1 MCSFS
6 QLVLSLR
13 DGGTQ
18 RLLLGW
24 NADLL
29 LGTMVICAH
38 RKLRSWRK
46 TLFLIFANP
55 PAAMH
60 HLRFGASTAGHSL
73 SPVYMIINALSA
85 GKRHYE
91 RCVNM
96 CEDGSNKL
104 LITISGSVSV
114 RFRAKYWPC
123 GAILKMLDNK

>member
-1 MCSFS
+1 
-6 QLVLSLR
+6 
-13 DGGTQ
+13 
-18 RLLLGW
+18 
-24 NADLL
+24 
-29 LGTMVICAH
+29 MVICAH

-123 GAILKMLDNK
+123 GAILKMLHNK